1 MRTEA
6 VRSTAKFGPIPT
18 DSSLPAS
25 PPAEVL
31 AALDTARGVLDSLGR
46 GGFDPTSAHAAA
58 VGALAGVVGRQAAV
72 IAFERMFLTSGV
84 AFLFIL
90 PLVLFLKKGAA
101 QTGGPSPDIH

>member
-6 VRSTAKFGPIPT
+6 VRGTAKFGPIPT

-46 GGFDPTSAHAAA
+46 EGFDLRLRIDSGPDGKSA
-58 VGALAGVVGRQAAV
+58 VGVLTEPGGSARELSPLRLARLLAGD
-72 IAFERMFLTSGV
+72 
-84 AFLFIL
+84 
-90 PLVLFLKKGAA
+90 GAA
-101 QTGGPSPDIH
+101 GIVVDETR